1 MQKTYDRGHLSNES
15 AFVFHSAA
23 VFSAAQN
30 HVNVS
35 VLPLRFPFLHLVV
48 CMYVCMYVCMFTC
61 LCMYV
66 CM

>member
-1 MQKTYDRGHLSNES
+1 MQKTYDRGHLPNES

-48 CMYVCMYVCMFTC
+48 CMYVCMFTC